1 MSGGRL
7 VCRHCGS
14 PEGGEKS
21 MLTLTD
27 FYTAFSPACFALL
40 ALWLAII
47 TLNARAWLNPQE
59 GEAAARSPGSRRH
72 LTHRQRQVYAV
83 ALYFAAPGTMSLLA
97 LIDPQSTSWWKS
109 FFIIISVLG
118 GAGLILA
125 GSPHRA
131 RHPDALEVSDHPVH
145 WLAMGLYVA
154 IAVLAFLP
162 LHTLRIEGVLLTAL
176 MLLGVHLA
184 LMLMFA
190 AAPRGQ
196 DSR

>member
-1 MSGGRL
+1 MAAVL
-7 VCRHCGS
+7 Q
-14 PEGGEKS
+14 EGEKS

-27 FYTAFSPACFALL
+27 FYIAFSPACFSLL

-47 TLNARAWLNPQE
+47 TLNARAWLNPHK
-59 GEAAARSPGSRRH
+59 GEAAAGSPESRLH

-97 LIDPQSTSWWKS
+97 LIDLQSTSWWKS

-118 GAGLILA
+118 GTGLILA

-131 RHPDALEVSDHPVH
+131 RHPDALEVNDQPVH
-145 WLAMGLYVA
+145 WLAMGLYAA

-162 LHTLRIEGVLLTAL
+162 LHTLRIEGVLLTVL

-190 AAPRGQ
+190 AAPQ
-196 DSR
+196 DQAGR